1 MAQNLKGRSLL
12 TLGDFTASD
21 VRLMLETAREYK
33 RLKYAG
39 IPHRIHEGKNI
50 ALLFEKAS
58 TRTRCAFTV
67 AANDLGIAP
76 EYLGKDDI
84 QLGKKETVEDTAK
97 VLGRMFDGIEF
108 RGFAHETVEELARH
122 AGVPVWNG
130 LTDKFHPT
138 QILADFL
145 TIEEH
150 VGRLKGTK
158 LIFVGDGRN
167 NMANSLMIG
176 SALMGVDFRILAP
189 RELFPEQALIDRAH
203 ELARESRARITIT
216 DNFEEALQGA
226 DVIYT
231 DVWVSMGE
239 EDKFA
244 ERIHQLRHFQV
255 NRNMLNLT
263 GNPEVKFM
271 HCLPAFHD
279 TLTVTG
285 KHVQDEFGL
294 DAMEVSDEVFRSPNS
309 IVFDQ
314 AENRMH
320 TIKAVI
326 ALTL

>member
-1 MAQNLKGRSLL
+1 
-12 TLGDFTASD
+12 
-21 VRLMLETAREYK
+21 
-33 RLKYAG
+33 
-39 IPHRIHEGKNI
+39 
-50 ALLFEKAS
+50 
-58 TRTRCAFTV
+58 
-67 AANDLGIAP
+67 
-76 EYLGKDDI
+76 
-84 QLGKKETVEDTAK
+84 
-97 VLGRMFDGIEF
+97 
-108 RGFAHETVEELARH
+108 
-122 AGVPVWNG
+122 
-130 LTDKFHPT
+130 
-138 QILADFL
+138 
-145 TIEEH
+145 
-150 VGRLKGTK
+150 
-158 LIFVGDGRN
+158 
-167 NMANSLMIG
+167 
-176 SALMGVDFRILAP
+176 MGVDFRILAP

-294 DAMEVSDEVFRSPNS
+294 DAMEVSDEVFRSPHS

>member
-12 TLGDFTASD
+12 TLSDFTKSD
-21 VRLMLETAREYK
+21 IRLMLDTAREYK

-39 IPHRIHEGKNI
+39 ISHRIHEGKNV

-84 QLGKKETVEDTAK
+84 QLGKKETTEDTAK

-108 RGFAHETVEELARH
+108 RGFSHQTVEELARY

-150 VGRLKGTK
+150 VGSLKDTK
-158 LIFVGDGRN
+158 LVFVGEGRN

-294 DAMEVSDEVFRSPNS
+294 DAMEVSDEVFRSPHS

>member
-244 ERIHQLRHFQV
+244 ERIHQLRHFHV
-255 NRNMLNLT
+255 NRNMLILT

-294 DAMEVSDEVFRSPNS
+294 DAMEVSDEVFRSPHS